1 MRMMAVDKRFIG
13 YNILLAMAAA
23 GILFWISVKASEYER
38 AIQRDFRL
46 SESVGRAERALGDL
60 METLFRSESG
70 VRRFLLT
77 PDDKWLGNPEAA
89 RARALADVEDYRAE
103 RVAGSNGD
111 DRDGAPA
118 VEALLRQEV
127 EAKFD
132 QWSRMVELAR
142 AEGADA
148 ALRIAQ
154 DSPGDNP
161 AAASMRR
168 IGEAVAAAREKTE
181 AQRRQRHRETARTLE
196 KLRRTT
202 WEGIA
207 GIIALSGLAIVAIA
221 TRTVQLTRARQ
232 DLREANQ
239 QLESRVRE
247 RTRELMRSN
256 EEIQRYTHVVGHDLR
271 APLVNIMGFTRELES
286 ACEVLKAY
294 VDAGRAGAPFA
305 RMNEVYAAVD
315 ADGPEALRF
324 IHSSLKRMDALIAG
338 ILQLSRLG
346 RAPLRPQLIDMG
358 ELVEDCLSQIRKRLV
373 ESGGEATVVGPL
385 PNIVSDSHAVKQIF
399 TNLLDN
405 AVKYFSPDRPGQ
417 ILIGGETRG
426 ALAYFE
432 IRDNGR
438 GVAPQDRERVFDL
451 FRRAGPRDQPGEGVG
466 LAHVRSLARRLGGEI
481 HVYSDGFTGSAF
493 RFSLARNLDTIIP
506 ENGTGSP

>member
-1 MRMMAVDKRFIG
+1 MRMMAVGKRFIV
-13 YNILLAMAAA
+13 YNVLLAMAAA
-23 GILFWISVKASEYER
+23 VILFWISGKASEYER
-38 AIQRDFRL
+38 AIQRDFRV

-77 PDDKWLGNPEAA
+77 PEDKWLGDPDAA

-103 RVAGSNGD
+103 RVAGSND
-111 DRDGAPA
+111 DESDGAPA

-127 EAKFD
+127 AAKFD
-132 QWSRMVELAR
+132 QWARMVELAR
-142 AEGADA
+142 AEGAEA
-148 ALRIAQ
+148 ALRASS
-154 DSPGDNP
+154 DDP

-196 KLRRTT
+196 KLRRNT
-202 WEGIA
+202 WQGIA

-247 RTRELMRSN
+247 RTRDLMRSN

-315 ADGPEALRF
+315 TDGPEALRF

-346 RAPLRPQLIDMG
+346 RAPLRPQHLDMG
-358 ELVEDCLSQIRKRLV
+358 ELVDDCLSQIRKRLV
-373 ESGGEATVVGPL
+373 ESGGEATVVEPL

-405 AVKYFSPDRPGQ
+405 AVKYFAPGRPGKI
-417 ILIGGETRG
+417 ILSGETRG

-451 FRRAGPRDQPGEGVG
+451 FRRAGPPEQPGEGVG
-466 LAHVRSLARRLGGEI
+466 LAHVRSLTRRLGGEI
-481 HVYSDGFTGSAF
+481 HVYSDGVTGSAF
-493 RFSLARNLDTIIP
+493 RFSLARNLDTILP
-506 ENGTGSP
+506 QNGTGSH